1 MINIKN
7 RRIVLIGGSGFI
19 GHHLAIELK
28 RKGANVQIIDSLQV
42 NNLLKFA
49 VRTDDK
55 NRDLYY
61 HFINERLNLLH
72 SANIPVHVQDAREYH
87 TLSGLLGN
95 LSPQVIVHLAAVSH
109 AGLSNK
115 DPYSTFDHSVHTLEN
130 ALDFAR
136 ARGSI
141 EQFVYLSSS
150 MVYGHFPQG
159 HVTEETPCDPLG
171 VYGALKYA
179 GEKIVTAY
187 SQVFDMPYTIVRP
200 SALYGERCVSRRV
213 VQIFVENAICGQEV
227 VVHGDGSDRLDFTY
241 IGDFVQGIVK
251 FIENEKARDEVF
263 NLTYGESRTI
273 GELSEILKA
282 EFPGLKV
289 TFKPKDKLTPDRGTL
304 SVAKARDLINYEP
317 QFPIDKGLPRYIRW
331 YRSLLEIPGN
341 NHIRADL
348 GAEDK
353 QGAAVAS

>member
-1 MINIKN
+1 MIDIKN

-19 GHHLAIELK
+19 GHHLALGLK

-49 VRTDDK
+49 VCTDDK

-61 HFINERLNLLH
+61 HFINERLNLLR

-87 TLSGLLGN
+87 TLSHLLGN
-95 LSPQVIVHLAAVSH
+95 LNPQVIVHLAAVSH

-130 ALDFAR
+130 ALDY
-136 ARGSI
+136 ARGNV

-150 MVYGHFPQG
+150 MIYGHFPQG
-159 HVTEETPCDPLG
+159 HVTEETPCAPLG

-179 GEKIVTAY
+179 GEKMVLAY
-187 SQVFDMPYTIVRP
+187 SQVFDMPCTIVRP

-213 VQIFVENAICGQEV
+213 VQIFIENAIRGEEV

-251 FIENEKARDEVF
+251 FIENEKARDEIF

-273 GELSEILKA
+273 GELSDILKA

-304 SVAKARDLINYEP
+304 SVAKARDLIDYEP
-317 QFPIDKGLPRYIRW
+317 QFPIDKGLPRYIHW
-331 YRSLLEIPGN
+331 YRTLLETPGFEN
-341 NHIRADL
+341 MRADF
-348 GAEDK
+348 GIEDK
-353 QGAAVAS
+353 QVISTSS

>member
-61 HFINERLNLLH
+61 HFINERLNLLR
-72 SANIPVHVQDAREYH
+72 SANIPIHVQDAREYH
-87 TLSGLLGN
+87 QLSQLLGN
-95 LSPQVIVHLAAVSH
+95 LNPEVIVHLAAVAH

-115 DPYSTFDHSVHTLEN
+115 DPYSTFDHSVRTLEN
-130 ALDFAR
+130 ALDS
-136 ARGSI
+136 ARGQV
-141 EQFVYLSSS
+141 EQFVYFSSS
-150 MVYGHFPQG
+150 MTYGHFAKG
-159 HVTEETPCDPLG
+159 HVTEETPCDPIG

-179 GEKIVTAY
+179 GEKMVQAY
-187 SQVFDMPYTIVRP
+187 NQVFDMPYTIVRP

-213 VQIFVENAICGQEV
+213 VQIFIENAIRGEEV

-251 FIENEKARDEVF
+251 SIENEKARDEVF
-263 NLTYGESRTI
+263 NLTYGESRTM
-273 GELSEILKA
+273 GELSDILKA
-282 EFPGLKV
+282 EFPGLRV
-289 TFKPKDKLTPDRGTL
+289 TFKPKNKLTPDRGTL
-304 SVAKARDLINYEP
+304 SVAKARDLINYDP

-341 NHIRADL
+341 DHIRADF
-348 GAEDK
+348 GTEDK
-353 QGAAVAS
+353 QGASVAS